1 VPRAVL
7 TGAAGFIGSHLC
19 RELLDD
25 GWQVLAIDNVLTGRL
40 ENIEELFGHDRFVF
54 RRYDVTHD
62 LSIEGS
68 VDAVLHFASPASPRD
83 YLELPLET
91 LEVGSTGTKVTLELA
106 RQKGARFLLASTS
119 EVYGDPLVSP
129 QSEQYWG
136 NVNPTGPRGVY
147 DEAKRFAEALV
158 MAYQRVHGLDVKIA
172 RIFNTYGPR
181 LRIDDG
187 RAVPNFLAQAIE
199 GRPITVYGDG
209 SQTRSFSYVDDT
221 IRGLCALL
229 GSDWVGPMNIGN
241 PDEHTVLE
249 LAELAIRVAASN
261 SEIVF
266 ESLPVDDPKVRRP
279 AIDLARA
286 ELGWEPEVGLDEG
299 IERTHSWMAEA
310 LSSETRPETE
320 PAGNT
325 SSGDADRMLG
335 RR

>member
-19 RELLDD
+19 RRLLDD
-25 GWQVLAIDNVLTGRL
+25 GWQVVAIDNVLTGRL
-40 ENIEELFGHDRFVF
+40 GNIEELFGHDRFVF
-54 RRYDVTHD
+54 RRYDVTND

-106 RQKGARFLLASTS
+106 REKGARFLLASTS

-158 MAYQRVHGLDVKIA
+158 MAYRRVHGLDVKIA

-221 IRGLCALL
+221 VRGLCALL

-241 PDEHTVLE
+241 PDEHTVLA
-249 LAELAIRVAASN
+249 LAELAIQVAGSN

-266 ESLPVDDPKVRRP
+266 EPLPVDDPKVRRP
-279 AIDLARA
+279 AIELARA

-299 IERTHSWMAEA
+299 IERTHSWMATV
-310 LSSETRPETE
+310 LSSEETSETE
-320 PAGNT
+320 PARWT
-325 SSGDADRMLG
+325 
-335 RR
+335 

>member
-1 VPRAVL
+1 MPRAVL

-19 RELLDD
+19 RRLLDD
-25 GWQVLAIDNVLTGRL
+25 GWQVVAIDNVLTGRL
-40 ENIEELFGHDRFVF
+40 ENIEELFGDDRFVF
-54 RRYDVTHD
+54 RRYDVTND

-106 RQKGARFLLASTS
+106 REKGARFLLASTS

-187 RAVPNFLAQAIE
+187 RAVPNFLVQAIE

-221 IRGLCALL
+221 VRGLCALL
-229 GSDWVGPMNIGN
+229 ASNWVGPMNIGN
-241 PDEHTVLE
+241 PEEHTVLA
-249 LAELAIRVAASN
+249 LAELAIQVAGSK

-266 ESLPVDDPKVRRP
+266 EALPVDDPKVRRP

-299 IERTHSWMAEA
+299 IERTYAWMATA
-310 LSSETRPETE
+310 LGYEPTSEIKSVGTT
-320 PAGNT
+320 
-325 SSGDADRMLG
+325 
-335 RR
+335 

>member
-1 VPRAVL
+1 MPRAVL

-19 RELLDD
+19 RRLLDD
-25 GWQVLAIDNVLTGRL
+25 GWQVVAIDNVLTGRL
-40 ENIEELFGHDRFVF
+40 GNIEELFGHDRFVF
-54 RRYDVTHD
+54 RRYDVTND

-106 RQKGARFLLASTS
+106 REKGARFLLASTS

-158 MAYQRVHGLDVKIA
+158 MAYRRVHGLDVKIA

-221 IRGLCALL
+221 VRGLCALL

-241 PDEHTVLE
+241 PDEHTVLA
-249 LAELAIRVAASN
+249 LAELAIQVAGSN

-266 ESLPVDDPKVRRP
+266 EPLPVDDPKVRRP
-279 AIDLARA
+279 AIELARA

-299 IERTHSWMAEA
+299 IERTHSWMATV
-310 LSSETRPETE
+310 LSSEETSETE
-320 PAGNT
+320 PARWT
-325 SSGDADRMLG
+325 
-335 RR
+335 